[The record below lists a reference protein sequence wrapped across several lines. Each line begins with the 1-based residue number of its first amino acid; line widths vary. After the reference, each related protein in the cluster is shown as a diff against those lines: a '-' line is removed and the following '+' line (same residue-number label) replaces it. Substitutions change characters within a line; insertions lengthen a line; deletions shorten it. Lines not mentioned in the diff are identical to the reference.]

1 LVSSSGVV
9 VPVPGVVAA
18 VVPVPVDDEPVLVV
32 VLVVA
37 LVLVVTVLLVGPDGV
52 VVLKLPVWETVVV
65 VTGHAAELADAAPGA
80 RKDITAPDLKDRD
93 ELACKRSLQNE
104 QRLDHTLGLLDNGE
118 VGLDG
123 NAVRSSGLGEQHD
136 CIRARGSLL
145 SPLLSVRP

>member
-1 LVSSSGVV
+1 MGELDDSDEGSVSSSGVV
-9 VPVPGVVAA
+9 VPVPVVVAA
-18 VVPVPVDDEPVLVV
+18 VVPVPVDDV
-32 VLVVA
+32 VL
-37 LVLVVTVLLVGPDGV
+37 LVVTVLV
-52 VVLKLPVWETVVV
+52 VAVLKPPVWETVVV